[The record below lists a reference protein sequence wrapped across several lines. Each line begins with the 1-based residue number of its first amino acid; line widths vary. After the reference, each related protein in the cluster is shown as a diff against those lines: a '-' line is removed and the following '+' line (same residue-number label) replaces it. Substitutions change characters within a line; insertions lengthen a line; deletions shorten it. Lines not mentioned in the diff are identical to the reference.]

1 MCTAFL
7 GHLRGVFGVFRSF
20 VWRCICDVPIDRSLK
35 MSINMDEAT
44 DGKNIYSVMKS
55 GEDTTK
61 ECKMRID
68 AMH

>member
-1 MCTAFL
+1 M
-7 GHLRGVFGVFRSF
+7 
-20 VWRCICDVPIDRSLK
+20 WRCICDVPIDRSLK